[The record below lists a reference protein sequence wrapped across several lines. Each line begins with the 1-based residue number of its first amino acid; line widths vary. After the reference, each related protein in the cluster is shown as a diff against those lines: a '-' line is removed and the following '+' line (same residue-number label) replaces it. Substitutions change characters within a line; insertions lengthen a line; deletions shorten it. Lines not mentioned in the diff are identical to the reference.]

1 MAKVLTKEEA
11 KTKIYELAKRLRE
24 IEMEKRVVMTDFKDR
39 INDVKGEM
47 EAIIAEQE
55 GLKTNKGC
63 T

>member
-1 MAKVLTKEEA
+1 MAKVLTREEA
-11 KTKIYELAKRLRE
+11 KTKIYELAKQLRE

-55 GLKTNKGC
+55 GLNTPG
-63 T
+63 TTP

>member
-1 MAKVLTKEEA
+1 MAKALTRDEA
-11 KTKIYELAKRLRE
+11 KNKIYELAKQLRE

-55 GLKTNKGC
+55 GLNTQGTNP
-63 T
+63 

>member
-11 KTKIYELAKRLRE
+11 KTKIYELAKQLRE

-55 GLKTNKGC
+55 GLNTPGTNP
-63 T
+63 